1 MFKPG
6 IEWFIAWRH
15 LRDPER
21 RSRRTLVLGLAA
33 LVAGGLCLAAA
44 ALLPH
49 VLRTHARAPGEW
61 MEIHPLVAVERLKTA
76 GMIAVAA
83 GLLVTL
89 MGALFATF
97 TVFTAVSIFGVFL
110 GTGAPIIALSVMS
123 GFEADLKGKIRATK
137 ADVVIERGDEKPF
150 TDWEAV
156 DKKIA
161 GIPQVVGS
169 MPYIETEVII
179 KHATNPAGMGI
190 ILRGIDPARAPK
202 VLGLERTLQEG
213 KISYLEHPAQ
223 IPADDFVLHD
233 SADPGDTASPLFP
246 PPPPE
251 GAAETGNKDATKNAT
266 EKALEKLTGE
276 LARKSA
282 ARKGQGGEEPPEPR
296 ARTTPP
302 PRPVLP
308 GILLGDELYQHTLRV
323 FVGSDVDIACP
334 MCGVG
339 PMGPM
344 PKLKPFRVAG
354 HFYTGMYEFDSKL
367 AYVSLEAAQ
376 KFLGTPDEVT
386 GIEIRTSTP
395 EAARDVADELARRL
409 GPGFEV
415 RTWEELNRGLF
426 TALKLEKVAMFVV
439 LTFIALVASFSIIS
453 NLIMLVTEKAREVA
467 ILKSMGA
474 RDGAILRIFFAE
486 GLYIGFL
493 GVILGLG
500 LGIGGCLLLSHY
512 GLPLDPDVY
521 YIQKLPVVMRAS
533 EIAAVNLAA
542 LGLCCLATL
551 YPAMLASRMRPVDGL
566 RYE

>member
-1 MFKPG
+1 MMQPG
-6 IEWFIAWRH
+6 FEWFIAWRH

-21 RSRRTLVLGLAA
+21 RSRRTLVVGLAA
-33 LVAGGLCLAAA
+33 LAAGGLCFLAAA
-44 ALLPH
+44 LVPH
-49 VLRTHARAPGEW
+49 FMHIHARAPGEW
-61 MEIHPLVAVERLKTA
+61 MEVHPLLAVERLRTT
-76 GMIAVAA
+76 GMVAVGV
-83 GLLVTL
+83 GLLLTL
-89 MGALFATF
+89 LGALFAAF

-137 ADVVIERGDEKPF
+137 ADVVIETSDQRPF
-150 TDWEAV
+150 THWEEV
-156 DKKIA
+156 DRKVA
-161 GIPQVVGS
+161 GIPNVVGS

-190 ILRGIDPARAPK
+190 ILRGIDPARAPF
-202 VLGLERTLQEG
+202 VLGLEHTMQEG
-213 KISYLEHPAQ
+213 KIAYLQHPEQ
-223 IPADDFVLHD
+223 IPTDDGDFMRD
-233 SADPGDTASPLFP
+233 SAAAGDTSPLFP
-246 PPPPE
+246 PPPP
-251 GAAETGNKDATKNAT
+251 GKKSN
-266 EKALEKLTGE
+266 GE
-276 LARKSA
+276 SA
-282 ARKGQGGEEPPEPR
+282 AKESSKGSPKEPSKGSPKGV
-296 ARTTPP
+296 P
-302 PRPVLP
+302 PRPVVP

-367 AYVSLEAAQ
+367 AYVALADAQ
-376 KFLGTPDEVT
+376 RFLGTPGEVT
-386 GIEIRTSTP
+386 GIEIRTTTP

-409 GPGFEV
+409 GPRFEV

-426 TALKLEKVAMFVV
+426 AALKLEKVAMFVV
-439 LTFIALVASFSIIS
+439 LTFIALVASFSIVS

-474 RDGAILRIFFAE
+474 RDGAILRVFFAE
-486 GLYIGFL
+486 GLYIGIL
-493 GVILGLG
+493 GVVLGLG
-500 LGIGGCLLLSHY
+500 LGVGGCLLLSHY

-521 YIQKLPVVMRAS
+521 YIQKLPVVMRAT